1 MFSVFLQRTKIMIYM
16 EKAFGVVCFFRGGVD
31 VSQMLS
37 LKASF
42 HDHSLP
48 FSTTSDEARQWLLS
62 PSYLC
67 HVITE

>member
-1 MFSVFLQRTKIMIYM
+1 MIYM
-16 EKAFGVVCFFRGGVD
+16 EKAFGAVCFFKSEVD
-31 VSQMLS
+31 VSQISQILS

-42 HDHSLP
+42 QDHSLP
-48 FSTTSDEARQWLLS
+48 FSTNSDEARQWLLS